1 MADRQIAIL
10 DAPSNLGLRP
20 PLPGAVPGCYKMP
33 WALRDR
39 GLLASLGARDA
50 GALVPPR
57 YRAEWQPGDGD
68 RNAEAI
74 ASFSRAL
81 AERVGT
87 IIDGGQFALV
97 LGGECSILVGNALAL
112 QRRGRYGLVYMDAHS
127 DFRHPDNDVAIGAAG
142 GEALAIMT
150 GRGDQRL
157 VDLDGRGPY
166 IRERDMVAVGFRPE
180 DDCRD
185 ELASLGILGIA
196 SDELIARGPEDMA
209 RQILDR
215 VTAETQGF
223 WVHLDWDVVD
233 SSEMSA
239 VDCPEPGGPSFRQVA
254 ALLGALVASPACVGL
269 ELTIYDPDL
278 DPSGQQ
284 ADAIVAC
291 LCQAFASFLA

>member
-57 YRAEWQPGDGD
+57 YRAEWQPGEGD

-74 ASFSRAL
+74 ASFSLAL
-81 AERVGT
+81 ADRVGA

-157 VDLDGRGPY
+157 VNLDGQGPY

-185 ELASLGILGIA
+185 ELAALGILGIN
-196 SDELIARGPEDMA
+196 SDELLLRGTEDVA
-209 RQILDR
+209 RQITER

-239 VDCPEPGGPSFRQVA
+239 VDCPEPGGPSFQQVA

-278 DPSGQQ
+278 DPTGQQ

-291 LCQAFASFLA
+291 LRQAFASFLA